1 MKKTRK
7 VILSE
12 IRSHYLKEIDDS
24 EIGSLVESFTG
35 KDLSFGRWQFYAYVY
50 NQVRLT
56 KSEYGKRIV
65 NYESADQCKEV
76 LNELRSLGKWNAYS
90 DDTYIPKPTPEELA
104 QAALERDEAVKRD
117 LAKSGQTWQ
126 YREGNLIAIHDK
138 FKSIGEETLAE
149 ACGYYLVEKGGAKKL
164 MIDSYRRA
172 LEDASDFSPED
183 GDYEYYFLVR
193 GRIAVWDGNHFGP
206 IYVQKKV
213 VDEFY
218 PDLGFEPV
226 DDEDEFFDEE
236 MMELEGYALNYL
248 DDDEPLDDED
258 ELRCLGL
265 DPKHVD
271 AASHWHDD

>member
-7 VILSE
+7 DILSE
-12 IRSHYLKEIDDS
+12 IRSHYLKELDDS
-24 EIGSLVESFTG
+24 EIGSLIELFTG

-50 NQVRLT
+50 NQVRLA
-56 KSEYGKRIV
+56 KSAYGKRIV
-65 NYESADQCKEV
+65 NSESADQCKEV
-76 LNELRSLGKWNAYS
+76 LHELRSLGKWNAYS
-90 DDTYIPKPTPEELA
+90 DDTYIPKPTPEELD
-104 QAALERDEAVKRD
+104 QAAIERDEAVKRD
-117 LAKSGQTWQ
+117 LATSGQTWQ

-138 FKSIGEETLAE
+138 FKSIGENKLAE
-149 ACGYYLVEKGGAKKL
+149 ACGYFLVEKDGERTL
-164 MIDSYRRA
+164 MIDSYRKA

-183 GDYEYYFLVR
+183 GDYEYYYLVR

-206 IYVQKKV
+206 IYVLKKV

-218 PDLGFEPV
+218 PDHPFELV
-226 DDEDEFFDEE
+226 EDDDEFFDEE
-236 MMELEGYALNYL
+236 MMEFEGFALNYL

-258 ELRCLGL
+258 ELICFGL